1 MMKKFLSMIIAL
13 CMLAACGIAAA
24 EEEGPDP
31 MTAGELAAW
40 ADGLKAVAQGEEL
53 LNDPTDEDS
62 ETEDGYLF
70 QYAFA
75 ALYGDQTEMTADT
88 RLLAAVVNASG
99 EEEGRESE
107 AVEQVGPRGISL
119 SMSPAEV
126 IALFPNDNP
135 ELAGDRTGAV
145 LFLNEQA
152 DGGAV
157 YGQLDRDGQRIS
169 AVTYGELVP
178 EEDGFR
184 LATLQCFFA
193 DSLLYEMRAECF
205 DSKADIPLLTR
216 EDRDSLIASLKAME
230 GKDEYIAVKTS
241 RNGTELAEF
250 GMDDLSF
257 SGLRFLE
264 MTPEDLPG
272 SPEED
277 MMEDDDG
284 SYILMLDEAD
294 YDAVFRCENEEG
306 VNAKVVSFTIKGEGL
321 EGPRGV
327 RIGDKLH
334 EDLQRFRFD
343 GNSSDGTSEIL
354 YGDENAA
361 SFGIAQYSVDGES
374 SLRYTTETQDG
385 TKVVLLLRYA
395 MNLLEE
401 ITIYIQ

>member
-13 CMLAACGIAAA
+13 CMLAMCGAAAA
-24 EEEGPDP
+24 EDPDP
-31 MTAGELAAW
+31 LTAGELEAW
-40 ADGLKAVAQGEEL
+40 ANGLKAVALEEEL
-53 LNDPTDEDS
+53 LNDPSDEDS

-70 QYAFA
+70 QYTFA

-88 RLLAAVVNASG
+88 KLLAAVIDDSG
-99 EEEGRESE
+99 EEEIRESNT
-107 AVEQVGPRGISL
+107 AEQVGPRGISL

-135 ELAGDRTGAV
+135 EQAGDYTGAM
-145 LFLNEQA
+145 LFLHETA

-157 YGQLDRDGQRIS
+157 YGRVDRDGQRVSTI
-169 AVTYGELVP
+169 TYGEFVP
-178 EEDGFR
+178 ENDGFR
-184 LATLQCFFA
+184 LATLQCLFT

-205 DSKADIPLLTR
+205 DSEADIPLLTR
-216 EDRDSLIASLKAME
+216 EDRDDMIASLKALD
-230 GKDEYIAVKTS
+230 GKDEYVAVKTS
-241 RNGTELAEF
+241 RDGTELTEF
-250 GMDDLSF
+250 SADDLSF

-272 SPEED
+272 TPEED

-284 SYILMLDEAD
+284 SYILMLDEED
-294 YDAVFRCENEEG
+294 YDAVFRCDNEEG
-306 VNAKVVSFTIKGEGL
+306 VNAKIVSFTIKGEGL

-334 EDLQRFRFD
+334 EDLQRFRFEN
-343 GNSSDGTSEIL
+343 NSSDGTDEIL

-361 SFGIAQYSVDGES
+361 SFGLAQYSVNGES
-374 SLRYTTETQDG
+374 TLRYTTEAGDG
-385 TKVVLLLRYA
+385 TQAVLLLRYT
-395 MNLLEE
+395 MNLLDE

>member
-1 MMKKFLSMIIAL
+1 
-13 CMLAACGIAAA
+13 
-24 EEEGPDP
+24 
-31 MTAGELAAW
+31 
-40 ADGLKAVAQGEEL
+40 
-53 LNDPTDEDS
+53 
-62 ETEDGYLF
+62 
-70 QYAFA
+70 
-75 ALYGDQTEMTADT
+75 
-88 RLLAAVVNASG
+88 
-99 EEEGRESE
+99 
-107 AVEQVGPRGISL
+107 
-119 SMSPAEV
+119 
-126 IALFPNDNP
+126 
-135 ELAGDRTGAV
+135 
-145 LFLNEQA
+145 
-152 DGGAV
+152 
-157 YGQLDRDGQRIS
+157 
-169 AVTYGELVP
+169 
-178 EEDGFR
+178 
-184 LATLQCFFA
+184 
-193 DSLLYEMRAECF
+193 
-205 DSKADIPLLTR
+205 
-216 EDRDSLIASLKAME
+216 
-230 GKDEYIAVKTS
+230 
-241 RNGTELAEF
+241 
-250 GMDDLSF
+250 
-257 SGLRFLE
+257 

-327 RIGDKLH
+327 RIGDKLY

-385 TKVVLLLRYA
+385 TKVVLLLRYT

>member
-13 CMLAACGIAAA
+13 CMLAMCGAAAA
-24 EEEGPDP
+24 EDPDP
-31 MTAGELAAW
+31 LTAGELEAW
-40 ADGLKAVAQGEEL
+40 ANGLKAVALEEEL
-53 LNDPTDEDS
+53 LNDPSDEDS

-70 QYAFA
+70 QYTFA

-88 RLLAAVVNASG
+88 KLLAAVIDDSG
-99 EEEGRESE
+99 EEEIRESNT
-107 AVEQVGPRGISL
+107 AEQVGPRGISL

-135 ELAGDRTGAV
+135 EQAGDYTGAM
-145 LFLNEQA
+145 LFLHETA

-157 YGQLDRDGQRIS
+157 YGRVDRDGQRVS
-169 AVTYGELVP
+169 AITYGEFVP
-178 EEDGFR
+178 ENDGFR
-184 LATLQCFFA
+184 LATLQCLFT

-205 DSKADIPLLTR
+205 DSEADIPLLTR
-216 EDRDSLIASLKAME
+216 EDRDDMIASLKALD
-230 GKDEYIAVKTS
+230 GKDEYVAVKTS
-241 RNGTELAEF
+241 RNGTELTEF
-250 GMDDLSF
+250 SADDLSF

-272 SPEED
+272 TPEED

-284 SYILMLDEAD
+284 SYILMLDEED
-294 YDAVFRCENEEG
+294 YDAVFRCDNEEG
-306 VNAKVVSFTIKGEGL
+306 VNAKIVSFTIKGEGL

-334 EDLQRFRFD
+334 EDLQRFRFENN
-343 GNSSDGTSEIL
+343 GSDGTDEIL

-361 SFGIAQYSVDGES
+361 SFGLAQYSVNGES
-374 SLRYTTETQDG
+374 TLRYTTEAGDG
-385 TKVVLLLRYA
+385 TQAVLLLRYT
-395 MNLLEE
+395 MNLLDE

>member
-13 CMLAACGIAAA
+13 CMLAMCGAAAA
-24 EEEGPDP
+24 EDPDP
-31 MTAGELAAW
+31 LTAGELEAW
-40 ADGLKAVAQGEEL
+40 ANGLKAVALEEEL
-53 LNDPTDEDS
+53 LNDPSDEDS

-70 QYAFA
+70 QYTFA

-88 RLLAAVVNASG
+88 KLLAAVIDDSG
-99 EEEGRESE
+99 EEEIRESN
-107 AVEQVGPRGISL
+107 AAEQVGPRGISL

-135 ELAGDRTGAV
+135 EQAGDYTGAM
-145 LFLNEQA
+145 LFLHETA

-157 YGQLDRDGQRIS
+157 YGRVDRDGQRVS
-169 AVTYGELVP
+169 AITYGEFVP
-178 EEDGFR
+178 ENDGFR
-184 LATLQCFFA
+184 LATLQCLFT

-205 DSKADIPLLTR
+205 DSEADIPLLTR
-216 EDRDSLIASLKAME
+216 EDRDDMIASLKALD
-230 GKDEYIAVKTS
+230 GKDEYVAVKTS
-241 RNGTELAEF
+241 RDGTELTEF
-250 GMDDLSF
+250 SADDLSF

-272 SPEED
+272 TPEED

-294 YDAVFRCENEEG
+294 YDAVFRCDNEEG
-306 VNAKVVSFTIKGEGL
+306 VNAKIVSFTIKGEGL

-334 EDLQRFRFD
+334 EDLQRFRFE
-343 GNSSDGTSEIL
+343 GNESDGTEEIL

-361 SFGIAQYSVDGES
+361 SFGLAQYSADGES
-374 SLRYTTETQDG
+374 TLRYTTDAGDG
-385 TKVVLLLRYA
+385 TQAVLLLRYT

-401 ITIYIQ
+401 ITIYVQ

>member
-13 CMLAACGIAAA
+13 CMLAACGIAVA
-24 EEEGPDP
+24 EDPDP
-31 MTAGELAAW
+31 LTAGELEAW
-40 ADGLKAVAQGEEL
+40 ANGLKAVALEEEL
-53 LNDPTDEDS
+53 LNDPADEDS
-62 ETEDGYLF
+62 ETEDGFLF

-88 RLLAAVVNASG
+88 KLLAAVIDESG
-99 EEEGRESE
+99 EEESRESD

-135 ELAGDRTGAV
+135 EQAGDRTGAM
-145 LFLNEQA
+145 LFLHETA

-157 YGQLDRDGQRIS
+157 YGKVDRDGQRVS
-169 AVTYGELVP
+169 AITYGEFVA

-205 DSKADIPLLTR
+205 DSEADIPLLTR
-216 EDRDSLIASLKAME
+216 EDRDDMVAGLKALD
-230 GKDEYIAVKTS
+230 GKDEYVAVKTS
-241 RNGTELAEF
+241 RDGTELTEF
-250 GMDDLSF
+250 SSDDLSF

-294 YDAVFRCENEEG
+294 YDAVFRCDNAEG
-306 VNAKVVSFTIKGEGL
+306 VNAKIVSFTIKGEGL

-327 RIGDKLH
+327 RIGDKLY
-334 EDLQRFRFD
+334 EDLQRFRFE
-343 GNSSDGTSEIL
+343 GNESDGTEEVL
-354 YGDENAA
+354 YGDESAA
-361 SFGIAQYSVDGES
+361 SFGLAQYSADGES
-374 SLRYTTETQDG
+374 TLRYATDAGDG
-385 TKVVLLLRYA
+385 TQAVLLLRYT

-401 ITIYIQ
+401 ITIYVQ